1 MSILEVY
8 NIAHKYDVIYIS
20 ESYLDS
26 TLPSDDNRLLLNDC
40 NITCPENADNIKRG
54 VCMYYNENV
63 FLTIIST
70 SYFDQCLLCEV
81 TCLN

>member
-1 MSILEVY
+1 MLEVY

-26 TLPSDDNRLLLNDC
+26 TLPSNDNSLLLNDC
-40 NITCPENADNIKRG
+40 NLTCPENPDNIKRG